1 MPSFLGGIIFH
12 TKYIKIQNNF
22 KINVEILINVCYY
35 LNIEIN
41 KRGWFKMKL
50 TLNQLKVVAE
60 KYPTM
65 TILQFVEY
73 VKQGKIN
80 L

>member
-1 MPSFLGGIIFH
+1 M
-12 TKYIKIQNNF
+12 IK
-22 KINVEILINVCYY
+22 
-35 LNIEIN
+35 LN
-41 KRGWFKMKL
+41 
-50 TLNQLKVVAE
+50 LNQLKVVAE